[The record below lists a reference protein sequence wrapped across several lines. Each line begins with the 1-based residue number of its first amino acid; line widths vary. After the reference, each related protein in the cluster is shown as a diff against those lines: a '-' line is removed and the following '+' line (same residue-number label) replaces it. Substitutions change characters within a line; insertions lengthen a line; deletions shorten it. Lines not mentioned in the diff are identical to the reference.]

1 MIEARDLM
9 SVIWWCSFD
18 QQAEEEHNLANR
30 LRRVVTQS
38 LKQFVLCIK
47 HVEHMGGVLYSG
59 VVTSEGRMSIQI
71 DST

>member
-38 LKQFVLCIK
+38 LKQLSYCALNMLNIWVEYYIPVLSPVK
-47 HVEHMGGVLYSG
+47 GG
-59 VVTSEGRMSIQI
+59 
-71 DST
+71 

>member
-9 SVIWWCSFD
+9 SVIWWYSFD

-38 LKQFVLCIK
+38 LKQLSYCALNMLNKWVEYYIPVLSPVK
-47 HVEHMGGVLYSG
+47 GG
-59 VVTSEGRMSIQI
+59 
-71 DST
+71 